1 MSVYETLPVN
11 LPNFK
16 PKAFY
21 KELGIGQMK
30 VGFNYRL
37 GQIQKM
43 GFSII
48 TKENFNRLVK
58 IMKGKKV
65 LDVGAG
71 GCFLSE
77 ALKVQGIDVTTLDL
91 KNYKSIELE
100 NETGYSFNTPYEPDI
115 LGDIHK
121 IDTKP
126 YNAFIVN
133 WPDYESEV
141 ATTVLKALKSCDLLI
156 YIGEGSG
163 GCCASD
169 NYFNLLFDMVHQKEI
184 MEFDELNAEMWD
196 DSVRYYGIND
206 NIQIFKRN

>member
-1 MSVYETLPVN
+1 MPVHESLPAN

-21 KELGIGQMK
+21 KELGVDGLK
-30 VGFNYRL
+30 AGFEYRL
-37 GQIQKM
+37 NQIQTI
-43 GFSII
+43 GFPII
-48 TKENFNRLVK
+48 TKENFDRILKVV
-58 IMKGKKV
+58 KGKKV

-71 GCFLSE
+71 GCFLGE
-77 ALKVQGIDVTTLDL
+77 ALKGRGIDVTTLDL
-91 KNYKSIELE
+91 KSYRDIEPS
-100 NETGYSFNTPYEPDI
+100 NVSGYSFITPYEPDI

-141 ATTVLKALKSCDLLI
+141 ATTVLKALGSGDILI

-169 NYFNLLFDMVHQKEI
+169 NYFDLFFSM
-184 MEFDELNAEMWD
+184 MLRGEMTED
-196 DSVRYYGIND
+196 DSLNFEMRNDSVSYYGIHD
-206 NIQIFKRN
+206 RFSVYKRR